1 MGCHF
6 IGSVLYE
13 LRLALRMFARDRR
26 FTLAALAAIALAVG
40 GATAI
45 FSVAD
50 RSLFRA
56 LPYHDGDR
64 LVSIGVI
71 APVLNQQ
78 PFALAGM
85 YRDWRSERT
94 PFVEMTSWKGTV
106 ACDEG
111 EDVQR
116 RLSCAPVEATFLPVL
131 GVEPLIGRN
140 VSSADDQPGAPPV
153 ALISYRFWR
162 ERFGA
167 NPRIIG
173 SNVTLDGVRNR
184 IIGVLPAGFETPD
197 LSTADILVPEQEPGP
212 KRRNVMI
219 RMIARLAPGYTA
231 ISAAGEVD
239 GLFQLWWNSLP
250 IDLRHALGSARLRV
264 ETLRDQQ
271 VRDYRSS
278 LWMLLG
284 AVAAFL
290 LIACANVANLLLA
303 RSARRRQEFAVRAAL
318 GASRWRLARQ
328 VLAESVLLGVAGGA
342 GGCALAAILLRV
354 AVALAPDGTIRLR
367 QASLDGRVLLFALAI
382 SVAASL
388 AFSLAAIVERLR
400 GENLTGSRTTARQ
413 TWVRQALVCAQL
425 AISLTLLTG
434 SGLLLASLDRLR
446 NAPLGFGKDDVVTAS
461 FILPRARYSDG
472 YRAVNFFNQLEER
485 MKMLPGALA
494 SAISDTIPPG
504 NENERNRPYVGLANP
519 GGNAS
524 DPNMGGEVRWRYITP
539 GYFTALGLPI
549 RSGRDF
555 SEADRAMDVKPVIM
569 SQSLAKRLYGPG
581 NPIGKVIASSNP
593 SFVVIGVAADAQNSG
608 LGAASALE
616 MYLVRER
623 APVGIFANQGGNNC
637 GWCRAVAIVR
647 SSLSERAA
655 EDLLRD
661 TIHGLDPGI
670 EVATA
675 TMNQHV
681 DRYLVRPRFES
692 VLLSGFA
699 LNGLLLAAIGLYG
712 LASFLVAERT
722 REIGIRMALGAARHD
737 VIRLVMA
744 DGVRWT
750 TAGTLFGLACSAGL
764 TRFLRG
770 LLYDV
775 RTGDW
780 RVFAIAALML
790 CMIAMVATLL
800 PSRHA
805 SRIDPM
811 VALRHE

>member
-1 MGCHF
+1 MGHF

-13 LRLALRMFARDRR
+13 FRLALRMFARDRR

-56 LPYHDGDR
+56 LPYRDGDR

-94 PFVEMTSWKGTV
+94 PFLEMTSWKGTV

-153 ALISYRFWR
+153 ALISYRLWR
-162 ERFGA
+162 ERLGA
-167 NPRIIG
+167 DPRIIG

-231 ISAAGEVD
+231 VSAAGAVD
-239 GLFQLWWNSLP
+239 GLFQIWWNSLP

-271 VRDYRSS
+271 VRDYRSG

-328 VLAESVLLGVAGGA
+328 VLSESAFLGVAGGA
-342 GGCALAAILLRV
+342 AGCALAAILLRV

-382 SVAASL
+382 SVAASM

-637 GWCRAVAIVR
+637 GWCRAVAVVR
-647 SSLSERAA
+647 TSLDERAS
-655 EDLLRD
+655 EYLLRD
-661 TIHGLDPGI
+661 TIHGLDPSI

-692 VLLSGFA
+692 VLLSAFA

-722 REIGIRMALGAARHD
+722 REIGIRMALGATRRN
-737 VIRLVMA
+737 VIGLVMA
-744 DGVRWT
+744 DGMRWT
-750 TAGTLFGLACSAGL
+750 AAGAFFGLVCSAGL
-764 TRFLRG
+764 TRFLRV

-775 RTGDW
+775 RTDDS
-780 RVFAIAALML
+780 RVFVIAALVL
-790 CMIAMVATLL
+790 SVIAMLATFL

>member
-1 MGCHF
+1 MDRHF
-6 IGSVLYE
+6 VGSVLYE

-56 LPYHDGDR
+56 LPYRDGDR

-85 YRDWRSERT
+85 YRDWRSEHT
-94 PFVEMTSWKGTV
+94 PFVEMTSWKGTA

-153 ALISYRFWR
+153 ALISYRLWR

-167 NPRIIG
+167 DPRIIG

-212 KRRNVMI
+212 KRRNVTI

-231 ISAAGEVD
+231 VSAAGAVD
-239 GLFQLWWNSLP
+239 GLFQIWWNSLP

-271 VRDYRSS
+271 VREYRTG

-328 VLAESVLLGVAGGA
+328 VLSESALLGLAGGVA
-342 GGCALAAILLRV
+342 GCALAAILLRV

-367 QASLDGRVLLFALAI
+367 QASLDARVLLFALAI

-400 GENLTGSRTTARQ
+400 GENLTGSRTTARR
-413 TWVRQALVCAQL
+413 TWLRQALVCAQL

-446 NAPLGFGKDDVVTAS
+446 NAPLGFGKEGVVTAS

-472 YRAVNFFNQLEER
+472 YRTVNFFNELEER

-504 NENERNRPYVGLANP
+504 NDNERNRPYVGLANP

-539 GYFTALGLPI
+539 GYFAALGLPI

-569 SQSLAKRLYGPG
+569 SQSLAKRLYGPE
-581 NPIGKVIASSNP
+581 NPVGKVIASSNP
-593 SFVVIGVAADAQNSG
+593 SFVVIGVAGDAQNSG
-608 LGAASALE
+608 LGAASELE

-623 APVGIFANQGGNNC
+623 APVGIFANHGANNC
-637 GWCRAVAIVR
+637 GWCRAVAVVR
-647 SSLSERAA
+647 SSLGERAA
-655 EDLLRD
+655 GDLLRGA
-661 TIHGLDPGI
+661 IHELDSSI
-670 EVATA
+670 EVEVAT
-675 TMNQHV
+675 MDQHV
-681 DRYLVRPRFES
+681 DRYLVRPRFDS
-692 VLLSGFA
+692 VLLSAFA

-722 REIGIRMALGAARHD
+722 REIGIRIALGATRRD
-737 VIRLVMA
+737 VIGLVMA
-744 DGVRWT
+744 DGMRWT
-750 TAGTLFGLACSAGL
+750 AAGTFFGLVCSAGL

-775 RTGDW
+775 RTDDS
-780 RVFAIAALML
+780 RVFVIAAVVLS
-790 CMIAMVATLL
+790 MIAMLATFL

>member
-1 MGCHF
+1 MARQF
-6 IGSVLYE
+6 IGSVYYE

-26 FTLAALAAIALAVG
+26 FSLAAFAAIALAVG
-40 GATAI
+40 GATGT

-50 RSLFRA
+50 RSLFRP
-56 LPYHDGDR
+56 LPYRDGDR
-64 LVSIGVI
+64 LVSVGVI
-71 APVLNQQ
+71 APLLNQQ

-85 YRDWRSERT
+85 YRDWRAERT
-94 PFVEMTSWKGTV
+94 PFLEMTSWKGTT

-116 RLSCAPVEATFLPVL
+116 RLSCAPVEASFLPVL

-140 VSSADDQPGAPPV
+140 LSVADDQPGAPPV
-153 ALISYRFWR
+153 ALISYRLWR
-162 ERFGA
+162 DRFGA
-167 NPRIIG
+167 DPKIVG
-173 SNVTLDGVRNR
+173 SNVTLDGARNT

-197 LSTADILVPEQEPGP
+197 LSTADVLVPEREPGP

-231 ISAAGEVD
+231 ISAAGAVD
-239 GLFQLWWNSLP
+239 GLFQSWWNSLP
-250 IDLRHALGSARLRV
+250 LDLRHALGSARLRV

-271 VRDYRSS
+271 IRDYRAG

-328 VLAESVLLGVAGGA
+328 VLSESALLGVAGGA
-342 GGCALAAILLRV
+342 AGCVLAEVLLRV

-367 QASLDGRVLLFALAI
+367 QASLDPRVLLFAFAI
-382 SVAASL
+382 TVAASL

-400 GENLTGSRTTARQ
+400 GENLTGSRTTARRTWLRQ
-413 TWVRQALVCAQL
+413 TLVCAQL

-434 SGLLLASLDRLR
+434 SGLLLANLNRLR
-446 NAPLGFGKDDVVTAS
+446 NAPLGFGKNGVVTAS

-485 MKMLPGALA
+485 IKMLPGAAA

-504 NENERNRPYVGLANP
+504 NDNEHNRPYVGLANP

-524 DPNMGGEVRWRYITP
+524 DPNMGGEVRWRYVTP
-539 GYFTALGLPI
+539 GYFAALGVPI
-549 RSGRDF
+549 RRGRDF

-569 SQSLAKRLYGPG
+569 SRSLAKRLHGDE
-581 NPIGKVIASSNP
+581 NPVGKIIASSNP
-593 SFVVIGVAADAQNSG
+593 SFVVVGVAGDVQNSG
-608 LGAASALE
+608 LGGASELE

-623 APVGIFANQGGNNC
+623 APVGIFENQGGNNC

-647 SSLSERAA
+647 SSLNERAT
-655 EDLLRD
+655 EDLLLN

-692 VLLSGFA
+692 VLLSAFA

-712 LASFLVAERT
+712 LASFLVADRT
-722 REIGIRMALGAARHD
+722 REIGIRMAIGATRRD
-737 VIRLVMA
+737 VIGLLMA
-744 DGVRWT
+744 AGMRWT
-750 TAGTLFGLACSAGL
+750 AAGTLFGLICSAGL
-764 TRFLRG
+764 TRLLKG
-770 LLYDV
+770 MLYDV
-775 RTGDW
+775 RTDDP
-780 RVFAIAALML
+780 RVFVIAALVL
-790 CMIAMVATLL
+790 FVIAMLATFL

-811 VALRHE
+811 IALRHE